1 METPGAAVPAVL
13 VPAASG
19 TRRKR
24 AAGEAGAPTSRQ
36 RVLDEEEYI
45 EVGLGV
51 DASDFQATSLPRA
64 PPPRAPPPRTPPPRT
79 PPGSL
84 PGYRRSSPLAK
95 VEQPESLPSGCGQ
108 SGGQTGTVWNEVS
121 LLLGSRRGGCVCTPW
136 GVAGVRE
143 TRFY

>member
-1 METPGAAVPAVL
+1 METPGPAVRAVL

-64 PPPRAPPPRTPPPRT
+64 PPPRAPP
-79 PPGSL
+79 GSL
-84 PGYRRSSPLAK
+84 PGYRRSCPLAK
-95 VEQPESLPSGCGQ
+95 VEQPESLPSGCRQ
-108 SGGQTGTVWNEVS
+108 SGGQTGTVWSEVS

>member
-1 METPGAAVPAVL
+1 METPGPAVRAVL

-64 PPPRAPPPRTPPPRT
+64 PLPRA

-84 PGYRRSSPLAK
+84 PGYRRSCPLAK

-108 SGGQTGTVWNEVS
+108 SGGTNRHSVERGVPAVREQKGRMC
-121 LLLGSRRGGCVCTPW
+121 LYALGGGGCQGNKVLLK
-136 GVAGVRE
+136 GK
-143 TRFY
+143 